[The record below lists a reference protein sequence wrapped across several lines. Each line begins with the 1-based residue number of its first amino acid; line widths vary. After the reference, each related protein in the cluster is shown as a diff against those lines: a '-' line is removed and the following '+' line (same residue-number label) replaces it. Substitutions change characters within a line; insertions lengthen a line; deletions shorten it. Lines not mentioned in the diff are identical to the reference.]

1 MAPLFLKGKCSHCV
15 HCLLFICLFNRC
27 RVSMERKVQ
36 KGCSRGAL
44 MQQRR
49 PKDVPPNGRSFSLPL
64 SFSLPS
70 FLSLS
75 SLSLSLPFPHS
86 LLLLCMFS
94 LYFILLH
101 SDRLT
106 KLPYNLGG
114 DRIPLGLWGL
124 PSVNKEP
131 FCQCGVPFCVD
142 KMQSK
147 GSAITQLWI
156 FRASGF

>member
-1 MAPLFLKGKCSHCV
+1 MAPLFLKGKCSHCG
-15 HCLLFICLFNRC
+15 HCLLFICLFNRR

-44 MQQRR
+44 TQQR

-70 FLSLS
+70 FPSLS
-75 SLSLSLPFPHS
+75 SPSLSLPFPHS
-86 LLLLCMFS
+86 LFLLCMFP
-94 LYFILLH
+94 LCFILLH

-114 DRIPLGLWGL
+114 GRIPLGLWGL
-124 PSVNKEP
+124 PSVNKESVW
-131 FCQCGVPFCVD
+131 C
-142 KMQSK
+142 
-147 GSAITQLWI
+147 AILC
-156 FRASGF
+156 